1 MTEVAA
7 TATAPPAA
15 AAPHLTCDVV
25 EATSASITTT
35 SHPRARKPPPFA
47 AHPPAATM
55 SPGMTL
61 FSVQAVLILSTEDG
75 SRIFA
80 KYYSPPHSTASAAGG
95 ASSSSNPYPDLKAQK
110 AFEKGLI
117 DKTAKQ
123 TGDIILYDNRIV
135 LYKLESDVMIY
146 VVGSLDENEILLYN
160 TVLALRD
167 SLHLLFKQSV
177 DKRTIIENYD
187 LVSLAIDEVVDD
199 GIILETDP
207 TIIVQRVSRAPTQDV
222 PLGRIDLSEQGVNNL
237 AQLGKSK
244 LADWLRQG
252 L

>member
-1 MTEVAA
+1 
-7 TATAPPAA
+7 
-15 AAPHLTCDVV
+15 
-25 EATSASITTT
+25 
-35 SHPRARKPPPFA
+35 
-47 AHPPAATM
+47 M

-61 FSVQAVLILSTEDG
+61 FSVQAVLVLSTEDG

-80 KYYSPPHSTASAAGG
+80 KYFTPPHAAPTGNDAPPLVPLVQLG
-95 ASSSSNPYPDLKAQK
+95 ASSPHSRLTQDSFVAGGPTNPYADTKSQK
-110 AFEKGLI
+110 VFEKGLI
-117 DKTAKQ
+117 EKTAKQ

-146 VVGSLDENEILLYN
+146 LVGAADENEILLYN
-160 TVLALRD
+160 TLLAFRD

-187 LVSLAIDEVVDD
+187 LVSLAIDEIVDD

-207 TIIVQRVSRAPTQDV
+207 TIVVQRVSRAPTQDLQV
-222 PLGRIDLSEQGVNNL
+222 RGIDLSEQGVNNL

>member
-1 MTEVAA
+1 
-7 TATAPPAA
+7 
-15 AAPHLTCDVV
+15 
-25 EATSASITTT
+25 
-35 SHPRARKPPPFA
+35 
-47 AHPPAATM
+47 M

-61 FSVQAVLILSTEDG
+61 FSVQAVLILSSEDG
-75 SRIFA
+75 SRILA
-80 KYYSPPHSTASAAGG
+80 KYYSPPHNATGNSKTST
-95 ASSSSNPYPDLKAQK
+95 NPYPDLKSQK
-110 AFEKGLI
+110 AFEKGLL

-123 TGDIILYDNRIV
+123 TGDIVLYDNRIV

-146 VVGSLDENEILLYN
+146 IVGSVDENEILLYN
-160 TVLALRD
+160 TILAIRD

-177 DKRTIIENYD
+177 DKRTIVENYD
-187 LVSLAIDEVVDD
+187 LVSLAIDEIVDD

-222 PLGRIDLSEQGVNNL
+222 QLGRIDLSEQGVNNL